1 MSGEREESRITANML
16 VLELSTMIV
25 AIALAFNAQ
34 SLEASGITVPSL
46 VDFIVTNV
54 VVVWFW
60 WRYVVERLS
69 YPPRTS
75 EFPVLD
81 IVVLLLISAL
91 PVVMRTGRL
100 VYLAGLMSGIAFTW
114 AAMLAGVLRD
124 PRVPPEARADLRQE
138 AYARSAIGALFAVSA
153 AVYTLS
159 RPLAHAVFAV
169 TVLLLAYRVII
180 GYVMR
185 RHRSR
190 MLRPRPSRTPPS
202 AP

>member
-1 MSGEREESRITANML
+1 MSADKEEARLTANML

-34 SLEASGITVPSL
+34 SLETSGITVASL
-46 VDFIVTNV
+46 ADFIVTNV

-60 WRYVVERLS
+60 WRYVIERLS

-100 VYLAGLMSGIAFTW
+100 VYLAGLMAAIAFTW
-114 AAMLAGVLRD
+114 AGMLAGVLRD
-124 PRVPPEARADLRQE
+124 PRVSLETRADLRQE
-138 AYARSAIGALFAVSA
+138 AYARTAIGVLFTASA
-153 AVYTLS
+153 AIYMVM
-159 RPLAHAVFAV
+159 RPLAHLVFAV
-169 TVLLLAYRVII
+169 TVVLLAYRVIVGHI
-180 GYVMR
+180 MR
-185 RHRSR
+185 RHRQR
-190 MLRPRPSRTPPS
+190 M
-202 AP
+202 AKG